1 MQRARCA
8 SFGGLV
14 ANSLLSVWVGPAA
27 SISLSLMES
36 GPTPFLPFVGGP
48 RSLHFLRWS
57 RDPLIAVRLSAPPD
71 RALRCSAVRRSRLLR
86 ILSRRGGC
94 ARNAYRNSACGA
106 KALPLLSLSSPLC
119 TLYCMC
125 MISSDV
131 CMILDLYANCCVALQ
146 MFAHSWEMR
155 GTTFASTFLERA
167 PHTVVGSAPCR
178 NKKEA
183 TYSISWLK
191 KSAHSCCLLQ
201 RLSFSHFGRARP

>member
-57 RDPLIAVRLSAPPD
+57 RDPLTLDRLAAPPD
-71 RALRCSAVRRSRLLR
+71 SASCCGAVRRSRLLR

-94 ARNAYRNSACGA
+94 ARNACHSCARGA
-106 KALPLLSLSSPLC
+106 KALPLS
-119 TLYCMC
+119 
-125 MISSDV
+125 
-131 CMILDLYANCCVALQ
+131 
-146 MFAHSWEMR
+146 
-155 GTTFASTFLERA
+155 
-167 PHTVVGSAPCR
+167 
-178 NKKEA
+178 
-183 TYSISWLK
+183 
-191 KSAHSCCLLQ
+191 
-201 RLSFSHFGRARP
+201 LSFSFYTSHLHVHAFRRLHAFGCVTLQ